1 MMTKQEMKMIIN
13 VLSNRWYDVDIEKL
27 KEIDSSNATYDW
39 MCKVFKD
46 EFGFSADGSLPM
58 YLNTL
63 NEGWLDELYLMWKNN
78 CEINYKKTDNTYLFV
93 ATPQNIKNMLVNLDR
108 FYNIGICNQF
118 EKIKQADFKKYGK
131 FEFDKFTIR
140 FFKNGNVRLKLV

>member
-46 EFGFSADGSLPM
+46 EFGFSADSSLPM
-58 YLNTL
+58 YLDTL

-108 FYNIGICNQF
+108 FYNIGIYNQY
-118 EKIKQADFKKYGK
+118 EKIKQTDFKKYGK
-131 FEFDKFTIR
+131 FEFDNFTIR